1 MSERPRY
8 PEHPALFAAL
18 ALSLG
23 AAAAPA
29 QPAEAPSSQA
39 ADSSEGRWEVAGVP
53 AVNYDTDEGF
63 GYGAAV
69 EVYRYGEDPP
79 YAFTLRPTLRFTT
92 GGRRELTLFFDAP
105 RLLAGGWRL
114 TAFAGLERQI
124 ATPYYGVGNEVPF
137 DPSLDA
143 DDGPDPRYYRYGRT
157 RMRLSA
163 DVQRRVSET
172 PLRLLVG
179 AGATRVGLDLR
190 PGDRGTTLLAEE
202 LAAAGEGPPEGWY
215 NHVRGGLVWDSRDR
229 EVGTRR
235 GVWSELLVQR
245 VDDALGSESDY
256 TRWTMTDRRYFPLTG
271 RLVFA
276 NRLLLQGTAGDA
288 PFHELQ
294 VVQSSF
300 EQEEGLGGAK
310 TLRGIPRNR
319 YTGEGLFL
327 WNAELRWRAVEF
339 EALGRPFHV
348 VLSGFLDSG
357 RVWAGGVDGGELLS
371 DLHHGY
377 GGGVRLGMGEN
388 FVVALDAGHS
398 SQATL
403 PLYVGLGYLY

>member
-1 MSERPRY
+1 MRER
-8 PEHPALFAAL
+8 ALVRALPVLSAAL
-18 ALSLG
+18 AVSFG
-23 AAAAPA
+23 AGAAPA
-29 QPAEAPSSQA
+29 QPAEAPSPA
-39 ADSSEGRWEVAGVP
+39 ARDSSAGRWELAGVP
-53 AVNYDTDEGF
+53 ALNYDSDEGF

-79 YAFTLRPTLRFTT
+79 YAFTLKPTLRFTT
-92 GGRRELTLFFDAP
+92 EGRRDLTLFFDAP
-105 RLLAGGWRL
+105 HLLPTGWRV
-114 TAFAGLERQI
+114 TAFGGLERHI
-124 ATPYYGVGNEVPF
+124 ATPYYGVGNDVPY

-143 DDGPDPRYYRYGRT
+143 GDGPDPRYYRYGRT
-157 RMRLSA
+157 RVRVSA
-163 DVQRRVSET
+163 DVQRRVGET
-172 PLRLLVG
+172 PLRVLAG
-179 AGATRVGLDLR
+179 AGAARITLDLR

-202 LAAAGEGPPEGWY
+202 LAATGDAPPEGWY

-235 GVWSELLVQR
+235 GVWSELLVQQ
-245 VDDALGSESDY
+245 VDDALGAESDY
-256 TRWTMTDRRYFPLTG
+256 TRWTLTDRRYFPLTE

-276 NRLLLQGTAGDA
+276 NRLLLQGTGGDA

-357 RVWAGGVDGGELLS
+357 RVWADGVDGGELLS
-371 DLHHGY
+371 GLHHGY

-388 FVVALDAGHS
+388 FVVAVDAGHS